1 MMVGRIMRLTA
12 PPFIDRK
19 HAGRLLADHLK
30 TYQKSD
36 AVVFAIPRGG
46 VPVAVEVARVFS
58 CELDIIIP
66 RKIPI
71 PYNPEA
77 GYGAVTEDGVIV
89 LNQPLV
95 KQLGLSDDDIK
106 RDAQTI
112 REEIA
117 RRQQVFRK
125 VLDPQPV
132 AGRTAI
138 AVDDGLASGY
148 TMAAAVKSL
157 RNRGARKLIVAAP
170 VASETGWQVAREDAD
185 EISCPIVSSSYP
197 FAVAGFYRHWHD
209 LNDDEVIE
217 QLEEFKRFCG
227 RRP

>member
-1 MMVGRIMRLTA
+1 MRLA
-12 PPFIDRK
+12 SPPFIDRK
-19 HAGRLLADHLK
+19 HAGRILADYLK
-30 TYQKSD
+30 TFEERG

-46 VPVAVEVARVFS
+46 VPVAVEVARALS

-71 PYNPEA
+71 PYNTEA

-95 KQLGLSDDDIK
+95 GQLGLSNDEINRGAK
-106 RDAQTI
+106 EVM
-112 REEIA
+112 EEIA

-125 VLDPQPV
+125 VLKPLEV
-132 AGRTAI
+132 SGRTAF

-148 TMAAAVKSL
+148 TMAAAIKSL
-157 RNRGARKLIVAAP
+157 RRRGARKVIVAVP
-170 VASETGWQVAREDAD
+170 VASESGWQIAREGAD
-185 EISCPIVSSSYP
+185 DIACPIVSKSYP

-209 LNDDEVIE
+209 LDDEEVIGYLKE
-217 QLEEFKRFCG
+217 YKKYCG
-227 RRP
+227 ERL